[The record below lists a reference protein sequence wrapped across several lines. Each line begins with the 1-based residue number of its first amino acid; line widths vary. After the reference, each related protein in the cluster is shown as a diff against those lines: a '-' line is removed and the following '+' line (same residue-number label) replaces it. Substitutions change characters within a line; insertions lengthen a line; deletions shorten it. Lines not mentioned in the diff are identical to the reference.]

1 MITRNKLEKNPEE
14 RKNELVFRY
23 TSNDNIIDIITSITS
38 GSLAGIRFYLML
50 NLIQR
55 EGNVWFFWESS
66 LYFSFTDKKNG
77 DLLNFIKFPPCY
89 RSFLA
94 VCTQLRSPIWSE
106 SILTNFS
113 DTAGIRKLMTGKSLL
128 TGTQAEH
135 SHHRL
140 SKLWHS

>member
-55 EGNVWFFWESS
+55 EGNV
-66 LYFSFTDKKNG
+66 
-77 DLLNFIKFPPCY
+77 
-89 RSFLA
+89 
-94 VCTQLRSPIWSE
+94 
-106 SILTNFS
+106 
-113 DTAGIRKLMTGKSLL
+113 
-128 TGTQAEH
+128 
-135 SHHRL
+135 
-140 SKLWHS
+140 